1 MVQLSAIGTRW
12 SGVLIGETGR
22 ILTTPANLGTAPIA
36 SFVTSTGSTGDA
48 WVVGRNDDFGVV
60 LLEVIRSGQTY
71 STVLLADD
79 PLQQNEELVLL
90 QFSGSGTVLDLKMT
104 RVIGSRQDLFT
115 GTQYVQV
122 QALIAPGAEGGALID
137 NTGTLRGL
145 RMAEQHM
152 IDLGIG
158 RTGETWV
165 ISAGSLKNIIIPN
178 LNSGV
183 SVINA
188 LPATGTAGGAP
199 PPLPAI
205 FKGTVSVAGVPAAIG
220 NRLYARV
227 TGAGGDE
234 IWLSE
239 EITNTGRFVL
249 GISINRN
256 GFVNAEVDFW
266 MSSGRSLTTSTYS
279 GGKTK
284 ELQLVI
290 P

>member
-48 WVVGRNDDFGVV
+48 WVVGRNDDFGVA
-60 LLEVIRSGQTY
+60 LLEVIGSGQTY

-122 QALIAPGAEGGALID
+122 QALTAPGAEGGALID

-145 RMAEQHM
+145 RMGEQQM

-158 RTGETWV
+158 RTGETWA

-188 LPATGTAGGAP
+188 LPDTGSSGAP

-220 NRLYARV
+220 SLLYARV
-227 TGAGGDE
+227 TGARGDE
-234 IWLSE
+234 IWFSE
-239 EITNTGRFVL
+239 EITTTGRFVL
-249 GISINRN
+249 GISINKN
-256 GFVNAEVDFW
+256 GFVKAEVDFW
-266 MSSGRSLTTSTYS
+266 MLSGRSLTTSTYS
-279 GGKTK
+279 GGKTT